1 MGKWLAPFLKRSL
14 LSVEINSLGRWF
26 LRNCPVL
33 RTLGALCRTV
43 MPLFVDRAKCNAAE
57 SAFHTWI
64 YSFYDNI
71 WQLGNRLV
79 WLSEVELSHSVIPA
93 VYTQP
98 DQHLRQQ
105 TLCIDQVHL
114 LLANRNPD
122 HKRKLNPVIP
132 WQRHHLADLLIAL
145 KFKAIDMLLPF
156 WT

>member
-1 MGKWLAPFLKRSL
+1 MQGQSVNVLFFSGSVGLIELDIKWMGKWLAPFLKPSL

-33 RTLGALCRTV
+33 STLGALSRAV
-43 MPLFVDRAKCNAAE
+43 MPLFMDRAKCNAAE

-64 YSFYDNI
+64 YRFYDNF
-71 WQLGNRLV
+71 WQFWNCLV
-79 WLSEVELSHSVIPA
+79 WLSEVELSHSVISA

-105 TLCIDQVHL
+105 ALCIDQVHL
-114 LLANRNPD
+114 LLTNCNAD

-132 WQRHHLADLLIAL
+132 W
-145 KFKAIDMLLPF
+145 
-156 WT
+156 